1 MKTSAE
7 VELAICAEI
16 AARKKQ
22 HEALVGHMITG
33 RQIADGS
40 HAKICLEERIKALK
54 WVLGVIDG

>member
-1 MKTSAE
+1 MTIE
-7 VELAICAEI
+7 ELKVAIKAEI

-33 RQIADGS
+33 REIADGS

-54 WVLGVIDG
+54 WVLGVIGG